1 MVNVHESDYEQY
13 NEYSFHFGLL
23 FFRFLRIEQTD
34 LDQFVGH
41 VEERLAFLQGAF
53 WKQQTFQ
60 HDAVR
65 ARICCARTAALV
77 EMSLLFQ
84 RDFGPNTP
92 GPRPSKNRQ
101 APARAV

>member
-41 VEERLAFLQGAF
+41 VAERLALPSRRVLEAADIPTSLSDV
-53 WKQQTFQ
+53 KSEITPKLR
-60 HDAVR
+60 D
-65 ARICCARTAALV
+65 RTGTKRRMGQVPRWAL
-77 EMSLLFQ
+77 
-84 RDFGPNTP
+84 T
-92 GPRPSKNRQ
+92 
-101 APARAV
+101 

>member
-41 VEERLAFLQGAF
+41 VEERLASLQGAF

-60 HDAVR
+60 HGAVR
-65 ARICCARTAALV
+65 ARISREQNAFARCGCVQAAP
-77 EMSLLFQ
+77 SFGSRLFL
-84 RDFGPNTP
+84 GYPN
-92 GPRPSKNRQ
+92 RM
-101 APARAV
+101 

>member
-41 VEERLAFLQGAF
+41 VGERLAFLQPRKSRPQYLGSRRQF
-53 WKQQTFQ
+53 
-60 HDAVR
+60 
-65 ARICCARTAALV
+65 AL
-77 EMSLLFQ
+77 SQ
-84 RDFGPNTP
+84 
-92 GPRPSKNRQ
+92 
-101 APARAV
+101 

>member
-41 VEERLAFLQGAF
+41 VGERRALEGGSLIRVYVRLTWQTCGFLG
-53 WKQQTFQ
+53 
-60 HDAVR
+60 
-65 ARICCARTAALV
+65 
-77 EMSLLFQ
+77 
-84 RDFGPNTP
+84 TP
-92 GPRPSKNRQ
+92 APMVTIIDEPRPHLPPFC
-101 APARAV
+101 PAKFFDAGG